1 MVGIACNY
9 LFCIYMT
16 LLDIKRIIRSGFI
29 SFWRNGIV
37 SVASLLVTTIT
48 LSVIAGLILLQAVLH
63 ISLEQIENK
72 VDVTIYMTTDAAENK
87 ITDIKASLEQLPEVK
102 TVTYVSAAEALDNFK
117 NRHQDDFLTLQ
128 ALEELGQNPLGATLN
143 VKAKDPSQYESI
155 AKFLDTEQAKSDAG
169 GVIDKINYHQNKI
182 VIDRLNSIIAG
193 ARELGLLLTIV
204 FVAISIIIT
213 FTTIRLTIYFTR
225 EEIGVMRL
233 VGAENK
239 YIRGPFMVEG
249 ILYGTIASI
258 LTIVAF
264 LPLTYWLG
272 RNMTEF
278 LGMNLF
284 DYFIRNLL
292 QVFAIVLVSGILL
305 GAISSFLA
313 VRKYLRK

>member
-1 MVGIACNY
+1 
-9 LFCIYMT
+9 MT

-102 TVTYVSAAEALDNFK
+102 TVTYVSATEALDNFK

-155 AKFLDTEQAKSDAG
+155 AKFLDTEQAKPDAG